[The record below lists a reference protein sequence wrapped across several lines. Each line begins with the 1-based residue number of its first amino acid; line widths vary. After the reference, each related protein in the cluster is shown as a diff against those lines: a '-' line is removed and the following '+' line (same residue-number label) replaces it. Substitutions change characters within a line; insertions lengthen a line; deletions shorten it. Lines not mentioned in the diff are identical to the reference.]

1 MSKAL
6 PTDSGELVMGVV
18 CEAFSDSITLVN
30 PNPSNEGLQDGRV
43 TNFLGHLLEN
53 AVTDNGCQV
62 SSAWKGGF
70 KTANGVKLG
79 VWSKIVNQPGDV
91 QCTKVVLDQV

>member
-18 CEAFSDSITLVN
+18 CEAFSDSLTLVN
-30 PNPSNEGLQDGRV
+30 PNPSNEGLQDGR
-43 TNFLGHLLEN
+43 
-53 AVTDNGCQV
+53 VTDNGCQV

-91 QCTKVVLDQV
+91 QCTKVALDQV